1 MRKPRNRSKATRKAL
16 NKEHGIPLTHTDYQ
30 RLSVRR
36 GRRGGGGGDG
46 WRVEWLV
53 DMSKAV
59 PRRTYY
65 LYQNIRTSMR
75 ELDADGNVIDH
86 EVYSFCEVWKFRSNG
101 VNMLKA
107 SDAFEDVFLIP
118 FDWRINAGRMV
129 VRSQCWIE
137 SNAPGP
143 SFRRNT
149 KRGLWGT
156 VPSPGARVMERRF
169 RAAWRGD
176 GPREGGEDIELRVA
190 SIGLWNGRTL

>member
-86 EVYSFCEVWKFRSNG
+86 EVYSFCEVWKVSTTIRPAANY
-101 VNMLKA
+101 LA
-107 SDAFEDVFLIP
+107 SLSSTLPSVTA
-118 FDWRINAGRMV
+118 V
-129 VRSQCWIE
+129 VS
-137 SNAPGP
+137 
-143 SFRRNT
+143 
-149 KRGLWGT
+149 
-156 VPSPGARVMERRF
+156 
-169 RAAWRGD
+169 
-176 GPREGGEDIELRVA
+176 
-190 SIGLWNGRTL
+190 